1 MAQKKWKVIKNELNL
16 VLFIWSEIL
25 KKNIRWLA
33 DIKNMIQT
41 ASEGGNDELA
51 VVEDIFEKN
60 LNNFNKIV

>member
-1 MAQKKWKVIKNELNL
+1 
-16 VLFIWSEIL
+16 
-25 KKNIRWLA
+25 
-33 DIKNMIQT
+33 MIQT